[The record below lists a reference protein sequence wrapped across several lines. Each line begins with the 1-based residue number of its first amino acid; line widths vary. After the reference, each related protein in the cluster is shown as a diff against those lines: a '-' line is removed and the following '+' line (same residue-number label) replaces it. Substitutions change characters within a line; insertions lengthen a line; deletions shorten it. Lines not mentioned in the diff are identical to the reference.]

1 VAPRTP
7 GYHPR
12 RRAITVLAAVALA
25 AAPAAANAA
34 PRLQPVASGLSNP
47 VHVAAPSGDSRLFIV
62 EQEGRIRVLRAGKL
76 TTFLDI
82 RQLVASGGEKG
93 LLSVAFHPNFATNG
107 RFYVDYTALG
117 PNGLVTRIVQ
127 YRAQGNRALPGS
139 ARVLLRILQP
149 YENHNGG
156 QLAFGPDGLLYIG
169 MGDGGSGGDPENR
182 AQNPQ
187 ELLGKILRI
196 DVDHR
201 TGGRQYAIPATNPYR
216 RGGGR
221 PEIWALGVR
230 NPWRFSFDRQ
240 TGDLWIGD
248 VGQGNIEE
256 IDFVKRGT
264 GGLLNFGWD
273 AFEGRSAYEPKPTP
287 GRLIP
292 PVSQYPHSQGCSITG
307 GFVVRSASAPSL
319 RGRYVYADY
328 CQSWIRSIRKTAS
341 GASRPVTHAGVG
353 GITSFGEG
361 GNGDV
366 YVVSSATGRVYRL
379 VG

>member
-1 VAPRTP
+1 M
-7 GYHPR
+7 
-12 RRAITVLAAVALA
+12 RAITVLAAAALA

-47 VHVAAPSGDSRLFIV
+47 VHVAAPSGDARLFIV

-82 RQLVASGGEKG
+82 RRLVDSGGEKG
-93 LLSVAFHPNFATNG
+93 LLSVAFHPRFATNH
-107 RFYVDYTALG
+107 RFYVDYTAQG
-117 PNGLVTRIVQ
+117 PNGLVTRVVQ
-127 YRAQGNRALPGS
+127 YRAQGNRALRGS

-156 QLAFGPDGLLYIG
+156 QLAFGPDGFLYVG

-216 RGGGR
+216 RGGGK

-273 AFEGRSAYEPKPTP
+273 AFEGRSPFDPKPTP
-287 GRLIP
+287 GRLIR
-292 PVSQYPHSQGCSITG
+292 PVSQYSHGDGSCSITG
-307 GFVVRSASAPSL
+307 GFVVRGPSAPSL

-328 CQSWIRSIRKTAS
+328 CKGWIRSIRKTAS
-341 GASRPVTHAGVG
+341 GASRPATHAGVSS
-353 GITSFGEG
+353 ITSFGEG

-366 YVVSSATGRVYRL
+366 YVASSATGRVYRL